1 LRLLA
6 GRKDETSVWD
16 VDERRG
22 GDVTEVREIGTDA
35 VEHYLACMAAHD
47 WDGLAATIADEG
59 LTRDGPFC
67 DRVEG
72 KQRYVDFL
80 RGVITSLDGYQLQV
94 QRVSHVSNRVSFVEL
109 SETFG
114 IDGVTT
120 TYPECILFERN
131 DNGLIAHVSV
141 FMKQPGAEG
150 PVEGAR
156 AS

>member
-1 LRLLA
+1 
-6 GRKDETSVWD
+6 
-16 VDERRG
+16 VDEWRG
-22 GDVTEVREIGTDA
+22 VDVTEVSGIRTDA

-47 WDGLAATIADEG
+47 WDGLAATLADDG

-72 KQRYVDFL
+72 KQPYVDFL
-80 RGVITSLDGYQLQV
+80 RGVITSLDGYQLRV
-94 QRVSHVSNRVSFVEL
+94 QRVSHLSTRVSFVEL

-114 IDGVTT
+114 VNGVAT